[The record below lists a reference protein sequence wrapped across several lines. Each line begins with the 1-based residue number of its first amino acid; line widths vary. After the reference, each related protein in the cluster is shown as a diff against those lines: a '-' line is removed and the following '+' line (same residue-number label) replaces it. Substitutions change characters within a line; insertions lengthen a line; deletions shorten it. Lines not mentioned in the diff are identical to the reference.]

1 MRKPVEQQMPL
12 NFRPVN
18 WGLEKDL
25 ETINNILGS
34 SSEIYESAAQDLNRE
49 VRTNAGAKGMNAEQV
64 VRTAVLK
71 QLKDYSYKELADRI
85 SDSERFRCFTRFF
98 DQVTPSASALQENI
112 KKLSAQT
119 WQKINEFLLKFARD
133 KGIED
138 GNVARIDT
146 TGVETNIHHPSDSSQ
161 LWDCCRVLTRIMC
174 FVRANLAGAWD
185 FHNHTRKA
193 KKLRLAIQNA
203 KSKDKRAALYS
214 ELLSFT
220 SKTLGYARNILDQL
234 SRMTTTSHEERLTV
248 KVIKEELGNY
258 IESTEKVIDVC
269 RRRVL
274 EDEKVPAEDKVVSIF
289 EDHTDIIEKGNR
301 ETIFGHKISLTG
313 GESNM
318 ILDCI
323 IERGNPGDATLFPT
337 AIDNH
342 INFYGSAPEQ
352 VAALRA
358 VSSTE
363 PEADSGFNSEA
374 NARYARKNGVQDI
387 CFTSQPR
394 VTVLEW
400 VRSLRVF
407 KKLRNFRAG
416 IEGCISTMKRVL
428 GLDRCTWRGFKSF
441 CSYVWLTI
449 VSFNLRVLASH
460 LSD

>member
-1 MRKPVEQQMPL
+1 MRKPVEQQMPFP
-12 NFRPVN
+12 FRPVN

-34 SSEIYESAAQDLNRE
+34 SSELYESAAGDLNRE

-64 VRTAVLK
+64 VRTAILK
-71 QLKDYSYKELADRI
+71 QLKGYSYKELADRI

-119 WQKINEFLLKFARD
+119 WQEINQLLLKYASE

-138 GNVARIDT
+138 GNVARIDA

-161 LWDCCRVLTRIMC
+161 LWDCVRVLTRLMC
-174 FVRANLAGAWD
+174 SISAKVPGLWD
-185 FHNHTRKA
+185 FHDHTRKA
-193 KKLRLAIQNA
+193 KKLGLAIQNA
-203 KSKDKRAALYS
+203 KSKDKRVALYS
-214 ELLSFT
+214 ELLSLT
-220 SKTLGYARNILDQL
+220 SKTLGYARNVLDQL
-234 SRMTTTSHEERLTV
+234 SSMATTSLEAKLTV
-248 KVIKEELGNY
+248 DVTKAELASY
-258 IESTEKVIDVC
+258 IELTEKVIDVC

-274 EDEKVPAEDKVVSIF
+274 EDEKVPAEEKVVSIF
-289 EDHTDIIEKGNR
+289 EEHTDIIEKGNR

-323 IERGNPGDATLFPT
+323 IEPGNPGDATLFPT

-342 INFYGSAPEQ
+342 INLYGRAPEQ
-352 VAALRA
+352 VAA
-358 VSSTE
+358 
-363 PEADSGFNSEA
+363 DSGFKSEA
-374 NARYARKNGVQDI
+374 NAEYAKGKGVQDI

-394 VTVLEW
+394 VTILEW
-400 VRSLRVF
+400 VRSLRIF

-416 IEGCISTMKRVL
+416 IEGCISTLKRVL
-428 GLDRCTWRGFKSF
+428 GLDRCTWQGFDSF
-441 CSYVWLTI
+441 CSYVWLSI
-449 VSFNLRVLASH
+449 VSFNLRVLASR
-460 LSD
+460 LAG